1 VTASA
6 VSIPRRRFSRI
17 IPVAFLMYTIAFMD
31 RLNIGMALPYMEK
44 DLHFN
49 ASVAGLASGIL
60 FIGYLFFQMPGGH
73 LAEKWSAKKF
83 ILIALFVWGAFA
95 MLTGL
100 VTNVTELLIVRFLV
114 GVAEGG
120 VWPATLVLI
129 GHWFPREE
137 RARARNLWVL
147 CLPFASVMQAPLSGY
162 ILSVSN
168 WHWLFVI
175 EGFIPWVWAIVWA
188 IAIVDW
194 PHQASW
200 LAPEER
206 TFIETSIAAERED
219 REMKNVTLGQAL
231 GTKAA
236 WMYTFAYVCQA
247 FPGYGI
253 AFFLPSLLK
262 KAGFPIG
269 TVGILTALPFA
280 MAIIGILVH
289 GFLSDR
295 SMKRRIHVMIPMGI
309 TGASLIIS
317 SLFQNSLPILSI
329 ILLIIAGWGLYA
341 FLGPFWTM
349 VEQTFPADVAGPLM
363 GFVNAIGNLG
373 GFFSATIV
381 GALVTAT
388 KSFELGFL
396 FLGVMAGLMLLF
408 MSQVRIK
415 EGEAARVT
423 PTSSVTA

>member
-49 ASVAGLASGIL
+49 PSVAGLASGIL

-137 RARARNLWVL
+137 RARARNLWIL
-147 CLPFASVMQAPLSGY
+147 CLPVASVIQAPFSGY

-168 WHWLFVI
+168 WHWLFLI
-175 EGFIPWVWAIVWA
+175 EGFIPWLWAIVWA
-188 IAIVDW
+188 IAIIDW

-200 LAPEER
+200 LSPEER
-206 TFIETSIAAERED
+206 NFIETSIAAERQD
-219 REMKNVTLGQAL
+219 REMKNVSLGQAL

-236 WMYTFAYVCQA
+236 WMYTLAYVCQA

-309 TGASLIIS
+309 TGAALIIS
-317 SLFQNSLPILSI
+317 SLFQTAAPVVSI
-329 ILLIIAGWGLYA
+329 VLLIIAGWGLYA

-349 VEQTFPADVAGPLM
+349 VEQTFPPEVAGPVM

-373 GFFSATIV
+373 GFFSATVV

-388 KSFELGFL
+388 KSFEPGFL

-408 MSQVRIK
+408 MSQVRVK
-415 EGEAARVT
+415 EGDAARVT